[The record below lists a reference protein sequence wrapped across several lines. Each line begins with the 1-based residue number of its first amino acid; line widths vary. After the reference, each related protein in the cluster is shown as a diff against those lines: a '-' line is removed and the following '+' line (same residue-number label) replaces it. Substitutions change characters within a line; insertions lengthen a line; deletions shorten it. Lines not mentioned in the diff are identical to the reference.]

1 MITIARHTT
10 PITTTEGEA
19 ILQLVGDNITSLSMT
34 RPPEKHPFFGAY
46 KIALVHEVRA
56 YLSRPNPSF
65 IEVIV
70 ATTDSGSIV
79 GFLLYGLSDSAVVES
94 AVYYT
99 AVDKDFRGQGIM
111 SLMVR
116 DLLSTYPISSLSC
129 DVALVP
135 VYERFGYKP
144 VSVRDTHIVMTVGNP
159 KEVTPV
165 LDTSRFMS
173 EEPIM
178 AARAAASAR
187 VGEFAVKRANK
198 LLKIDLDARKA
209 RAKQFL
215 KARGQGR

>member
-1 MITIARHTT
+1 MITTARHTT
-10 PITTTEGEA
+10 PITTAEGEA

-34 RPPEKHPFFGAY
+34 RPPAKHPFFEAY

-56 YLSRPNPSF
+56 YLSRPSPSF

-70 ATTDSGSIV
+70 ATASSGDVI
-79 GFLLYGLSDSAVVES
+79 GFLLYGLSDSSVVES
-94 AVYYT
+94 AIYYT
-99 AVDKDFRGQGIM
+99 AVDTRFRGQGVM

-116 DLLSTYPISSLSC
+116 DLLRTYPISSLSC

-135 VYERFGYKP
+135 IYERFGYKP
-144 VSVRDTHIVMTVGNP
+144 VSVRDTHIVMTIGDP

-178 AARAAASAR
+178 AARAAASAQA
-187 VGEFAVKRANK
+187 GEYAVKRANK
-198 LLKIDLDARKA
+198 LLKADLDARRA
-209 RAKQFL
+209 RAKHFL
-215 KARGQGR
+215 KARGI